1 MSVAT
6 AKIAGV
12 KNVIACTAPH
22 SGGGPNPDIIYAM
35 HISGADKILAC
46 GGVQGIASLVFG
58 LFTNQPCDIVC
69 GPGNRFVAE
78 AKRSLFG
85 RVGIDMFAGPT
96 EIGIIADEK
105 ANADIIA
112 MDLAS
117 QAEHGPDSPC
127 WLFTTSE
134 EVANEVLERT
144 PVHIASLP
152 EPAKS
157 AATTAWRDYGEVI
170 LCESREDIV
179 KISDMY
185 AAEHLEIHSSG
196 EELDYYVKT
205 LRNYGSLFV
214 GEESTV
220 SHGDKCSGTN
230 HCLPTKRASRYTGG
244 LSVHKFIKVLTTQ
257 RCTKEANKDIGT
269 VTARISR
276 LEGMEGH
283 ARAADI
289 RLEKYFPGE
298 NFDLGERLE

>member
-1 MSVAT
+1 M
-6 AKIAGV
+6 
-12 KNVIACTAPH
+12 
-22 SGGGPNPDIIYAM
+22 
-35 HISGADKILAC
+35 
-46 GGVQGIASLVFG
+46 
-58 LFTNQPCDIVC
+58 
-69 GPGNRFVAE
+69 
-78 AKRSLFG
+78 
-85 RVGIDMFAGPT
+85 
-96 EIGIIADEK
+96 
-105 ANADIIA
+105 
-112 MDLAS
+112 
-117 QAEHGPDSPC
+117 
-127 WLFTTSE
+127 
-134 EVANEVLERT
+134 LERT

-230 HCLPTKRASRYTGG
+230 HCLPTRKAARYTGG

-298 NFDLGERLE
+298 KFDLGERLA